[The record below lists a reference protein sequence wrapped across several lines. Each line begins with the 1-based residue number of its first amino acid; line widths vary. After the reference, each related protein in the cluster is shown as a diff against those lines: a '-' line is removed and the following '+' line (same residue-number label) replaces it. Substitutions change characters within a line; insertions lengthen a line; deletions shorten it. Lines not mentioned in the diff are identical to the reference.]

1 MAKFRVDG
9 KMTEGTHL
17 FETSNLKGVLLGYC
31 RLKFVSIRILSN
43 NENLF
48 GNPLPHPRCL
58 PEILLPWR
66 SGCLWSS

>member
-1 MAKFRVDG
+1 
-9 KMTEGTHL
+9 MTEGTHL
-17 FETSNLKGVLLGYC
+17 FETSNLKGVLHGYC

-58 PEILLPWR
+58 PKIFLPW
-66 SGCLWSS
+66 